1 VSEGIA
7 AGGWQRPIMNR
18 NDIDHDQRFK
28 QVLEAFFADFLR
40 LFAPA
45 TAARLDLS
53 TVTFRSP
60 EIFTDI
66 PQGERRTADIVAE
79 ARTLQ
84 GNPELVLLHAET
96 QRQRRRDFAYRMW
109 QYYILLRQRENLP
122 VIPIALVFYPA
133 RDGITREEY
142 RESVFGETIVTFRY
156 LQISLPR
163 LSAQDYVQHPVVLGA
178 GLASVMDLPRARAAQ
193 IQLHLAALRRVLD
206 AARAGEVNAAQ
217 AFLLASLVDTYL
229 PLSIEERA
237 EVVELEQG
245 GNTTMDVPTD
255 APTLEWAQQL
265 FRDNALHRQREDI
278 RRLVRLKFG
287 QVTTE
292 VEAVIDAVRTEE
304 EANSLFDRAF
314 AVQTESGL
322 LQSIQ

>member
-1 VSEGIA
+1 
-7 AGGWQRPIMNR
+7 MNR

-60 EIFTDI
+60 EVFTDI

-84 GNPELVLLHAET
+84 GDPELVLLHAEI

-122 VIPIALVFYPA
+122 VIPIALVFYPG

-193 IQLHLAALRRVLD
+193 IQLHLAALRRVLA
-206 AARAGEVNAAQ
+206 AARAGEVNVAQ

-229 PLSIEERA
+229 PLSIQERA

-245 GNTTMDVPTD
+245 GNTTMDVPTG

-265 FRDNALHRQREDI
+265 FRDNALRRQREDI
-278 RRLVRLKFG
+278 RRILQVRFG
-287 QVTTE
+287 RVTPE
-292 VEAVIDAVRTEE
+292 VDGVLEAMATEE
-304 EANSLFDRAF
+304 DATAFLERAVV
-314 AVQTESGL
+314 APTEGEL
-322 LQSIQ
+322 LQSTGLAR